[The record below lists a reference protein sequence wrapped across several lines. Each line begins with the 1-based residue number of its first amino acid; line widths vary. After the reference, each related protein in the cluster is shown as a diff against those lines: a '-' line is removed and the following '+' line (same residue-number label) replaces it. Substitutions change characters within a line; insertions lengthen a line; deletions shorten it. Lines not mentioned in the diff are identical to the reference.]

1 MTDPIDQIT
10 WIDSATL
17 RSNHYNPNVVHQQEL
32 ALLEF
37 SLLKTG
43 WIQPILASRENVII
57 DGFHRWSLAQRSP
70 RVRERWKG
78 KVPVAF
84 LDVSE
89 PDAMLMTIR
98 INRAKGT
105 HVALRMSEIVHT
117 LIREHGLEP
126 AQIAQEIG
134 ATMDEV
140 DLLNQDG
147 IFKAKKLDQ
156 MPFSRAWVPKAPE
169 GKR

>member
-1 MTDPIDQIT
+1 MNDPIDQIT
-10 WIDSATL
+10 WVDATSL
-17 RSNHYNPNVVHQQEL
+17 RHNHYNPNVVHQQEL

-43 WIQPILASRENVII
+43 WIQPILASRDNVII
-57 DGFHRWSLAQRSP
+57 DGFHRWMLSQRSA
-70 RVRERWKG
+70 RVRDRWGG

-84 LDVSE
+84 LDVGE

-117 LIREHGLEP
+117 LIRDHGMEP
-126 AQIAQEIG
+126 AQISQEIG

-147 IFKAKKLDQ
+147 IFKARKLDK
-156 MPFSRAWVPKAPE
+156 MPFSRAWVPKAP
-169 GKR
+169 GKS